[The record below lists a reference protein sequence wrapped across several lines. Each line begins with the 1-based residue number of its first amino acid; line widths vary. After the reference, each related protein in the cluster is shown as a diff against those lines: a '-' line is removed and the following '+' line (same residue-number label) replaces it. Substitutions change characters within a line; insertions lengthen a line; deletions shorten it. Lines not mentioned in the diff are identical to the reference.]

1 MITPAVALLSSTVKT
16 SRQRLLPFTYEKR
29 IELAAE
35 LRIPA
40 TYEEYIEYVCD
51 CDYRL
56 QYHDGHI
63 ISFIEQDEKTNTI
76 MGEAAPIHER
86 ITARIIFLISQLLDL
101 RTEGIRYAIYGSNI
115 KIYIPNYNKSYNPD
129 MAVALEPAEYIKH
142 KPKKRTVTSL
152 VNPHIIVEVM
162 SNGTRQF
169 DKYEK
174 LPNYKAIDSIQQI
187 IFIEPSEVSIST
199 FIRVSANEWRNLDYK
214 SMDDHLPIVSET
226 AIPLKDIYGYL
237 ILFGKV

>member
-1 MITPAVALLSSTVKT
+1 MITQAIALQTPPVKP
-16 SRQRLLPFTYEKR
+16 SRTRLLPFTYEKR
-29 IELAAE
+29 IELAQE

-63 ISFIEQDEKTNTI
+63 ISFIEYDEKTNTI

-86 ITARIIFLISQLLDL
+86 LTARIIFLLSQLLDL
-101 RTEGIRYAIYGSNI
+101 RAEGTRYAIFGSNI
-115 KIYIPNYNKSYNPD
+115 KIYIPNYTKSYNPD
-129 MAVALEPAEYIKH
+129 MAVALEPAQYIKH
-142 KPKKRTVTSL
+142 KPKKRTITSL

-162 SNGTRQF
+162 SKGTRQF

-174 LPNYKAIDSIQQI
+174 LPNYKAIDSVQQI
-187 IFIEPSEVSIST
+187 IFIEPSEVNIST
-199 FIRVSANEWRNLDYK
+199 FMRVSANEWRNLDYK
-214 SMDDHLPIVSET
+214 SMEDNLPIVGENP
-226 AIPLKDIYGYL
+226 IPLKDIYGYL
-237 ILFGKV
+237 ILFGE

>member
-1 MITPAVALLSSTVKT
+1 MITQAIALLSSAVKT

-63 ISFIEQDEKTNTI
+63 ISFIEHDEKTNAI

-86 ITARIIFLISQLLDL
+86 LVMRMALLIGQLLDM
-101 RTEGIRYAIYGSNI
+101 RIEGRRYELFGSNI

-174 LPNYKAIDSIQQI
+174 LPNYKAIDSVQQI

-214 SMDDHLPIVSET
+214 SMDDHLPIVGEN

-237 ILFGKV
+237 ILFGKG